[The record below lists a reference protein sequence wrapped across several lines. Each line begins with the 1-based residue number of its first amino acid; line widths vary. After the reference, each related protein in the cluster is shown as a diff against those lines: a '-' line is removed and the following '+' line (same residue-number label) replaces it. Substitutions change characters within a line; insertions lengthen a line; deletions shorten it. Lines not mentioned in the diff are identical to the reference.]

1 MIFSSKNG
9 FSLIL
14 DVQGRREID
23 DFSDIPKF
31 QPPSPILVRFLFYLF
46 NEVRISK
53 ILFEN
58 NENFMFWA
66 ISRSEK
72 VRKGRIY
79 EFLLPEKARIMG
91 NMKSE
96 LLKGGMETLNTSL

>member
-1 MIFSSKNG
+1 MRYFDIWS
-9 FSLIL
+9 
-14 DVQGRREID
+14 
-23 DFSDIPKF
+23 DFGPKF
-31 QPPSPILVRFLFYLF
+31 QAPSPILVRFLFYLF

-58 NENFMFWA
+58 KENFMFWA
-66 ISRSEK
+66 ISRPEK

-96 LLKGGMETLNTSL
+96 LLKGGMETLNTGCRLFKGGRV